1 MKLTSYFRS
10 TAAYRVRIALNLKE
24 IEHEIVPVNLLT
36 KEHLEP
42 AFLEH
47 NPDRLI
53 PTLDTGEQ
61 VLSQSMA
68 ILEYLEETYPEP
80 AILPTNL
87 LDRAMVRGLAQ
98 TIASDMHPL
107 NNLRVLTYLK
117 QTIGVDEAAKLG
129 WYYHWLKQGF
139 NGLETRLSNNS
150 KTNRKAVKYC
160 FGDTPSLA
168 DICLVPQVYNAVRFD
183 FDLTP
188 YPTINAINEHCLS
201 LPAFAQARP
210 EMQPDAH

>member
-10 TAAYRVRIALNLKE
+10 TAAYRVRIALNLKGV
-24 IEHEIVPVNLLT
+24 EHEIVPVNLLT
-36 KEHLEP
+36 KEHHEP

-53 PTLDTGEQ
+53 PTLETGEQ

-80 AILPTNL
+80 TILPTNRV
-87 LDRAMVRGLAQ
+87 DRAVVRGLAQ

-117 QTIGVDEAAKLG
+117 QTIGVDEATKLD
-129 WYYHWLKQGF
+129 WYHHWLEQGF
-139 NGLETRLSNNS
+139 KGLEARLSNNS
-150 KTNRKAVKYC
+150 KANPYC

-183 FDLTP
+183 FDLSP
-188 YPTINAINEHCLS
+188 YPSIQAINEHCLS

-210 EMQPDAH
+210 EIQPDAQ